1 MSLDLQLYS
10 KYIQLQAKDNVS
22 ENFTFQTTKIAL
34 RISNVENSRLIG
46 IKENNVI

>member
-10 KYIQLQAKDNVS
+10 KYIQLQPIDNVS
-22 ENFTFQTTKIAL
+22 ENFTFQTRKIAL
-34 RISNVENSRLIG
+34 RISNVENSGLIG